1 MCIQCELLAALK
13 QRFKYSRTIMAPS
26 RGTKGRGGVARQLV
40 VHLDVYL
47 LVQEVHTTAE
57 ALPLG
62 RGSNIHSPDPCFL
75 LSSAAADVAYTQSAT
90 GCTKLHFQPV
100 LYRFLFIFLY
110 SESVRERETRIYT
123 YMRIFRESKNIFGK
137 SVSFLLL
144 KSARIFAAYFWPALA
159 SQCTVSLAAFHFR

>member
-13 QRFKYSRTIMAPS
+13 QRFKYSRTIMAAS
-26 RGTKGRGGVARQLV
+26 TGSGRGGVARQLA

-62 RGSNIHSPDPCFL
+62 VAAIYTIPDPCFL
-75 LSSAAADVAYTQSAT
+75 LSSALLLLTWRIRNLRQAARN
-90 GCTKLHFQPV
+90 CIFN
-100 LYRFLFIFLY
+100 RFYIGFY
-110 SESVRERETRIYT
+110 SCSYIARVRERRGYICEFFGKAK
-123 YMRIFRESKNIFGK
+123 IFSGK

-144 KSARIFAAYFWPALA
+144 KSARIFAAYFWPSWPANVPLA
-159 SQCTVSLAAFHFR
+159 WLAFHFR